1 MLLSLFPLLL
11 ATPVVKVATALTSR
25 LSDGSRATT
34 AGVPT
39 LPCHTELTA
48 ADIVEVHPD
57 PFTRVSCNTTSSL
70 SNDKVH
76 RPFCFGFRAASNT
89 TTELPSPYVEVELK
103 APYVVRGFEF
113 DPVFAAEPDAHNEG
127 TANKIRQPL
136 PKSIKLNA
144 AMGIHAFQ
152 WYRDMLAREHSVAWT
167 SLNTEP
173 ETLSSSKSVVDLE
186 TDFRGHLLRIWPR
199 AELVRGSD
207 MMRAAFQMKLY
218 GCPVKD
224 TRTMQLRFRSSFV
237 SIRNKFKSLDIF
249 RKELI
254 SHICRLLM
262 LSSSTATTTC
272 SRLLFIDVAE
282 KSAAEFEHHR
292 KDYREVSQRI
302 QSYEPSK
309 DHIPN
314 VVVNLRVLPPV
325 SQCIDCRSASE
336 LVSQFREVLRSER
349 STGHRVMAKFEEW
362 VTDDTPYFCSEV
374 QCQAGQDCVNGV
386 CIDRVGQPHDR
397 LNVHPALS
405 ESHSR
410 FESADLI
417 NWDREDKA
425 NKAKPLISNF
435 GADIPKY
442 RYDDTLLQLKPLP
455 LIKGADEP
463 PQAHFVTPQSVKPSN
478 GVGESALEFQSE
490 AEPASSEKAFH
501 KRYTMSLIIAGS
513 LLALLIIAVCV
524 RKARLDLR
532 RMGEDWRLLGLG
544 GEAFTSSSG
553 SSLTTTSPAA
563 YARRCSADMC

>member
-1 MLLSLFPLLL
+1 
-11 ATPVVKVATALTSR
+11 
-25 LSDGSRATT
+25 
-34 AGVPT
+34 
-39 LPCHTELTA
+39 
-48 ADIVEVHPD
+48 
-57 PFTRVSCNTTSSL
+57 
-70 SNDKVH
+70 
-76 RPFCFGFRAASNT
+76 
-89 TTELPSPYVEVELK
+89 
-103 APYVVRGFEF
+103 
-113 DPVFAAEPDAHNEG
+113 
-127 TANKIRQPL
+127 
-136 PKSIKLNA
+136 
-144 AMGIHAFQ
+144 
-152 WYRDMLAREHSVAWT
+152 VAWT

-199 AELVRGSD
+199 AELVRGSN

-224 TRTMQLRFRSSFV
+224 TRTMQLRFRSSFD

-249 RKELI
+249 RKELV

-425 NKAKPLISNF
+425 NKAEPLISNF

-524 RKARLDLR
+524 RKAR
-532 RMGEDWRLLGLG
+532 GI
-544 GEAFTSSSG
+544 
-553 SSLTTTSPAA
+553 SLV
-563 YARRCSADMC
+563 